1 MHPTSTRPDALDAT
15 LVSDAIRAHLARGG
29 RCVVHSVFRSVVNLE
44 TPGGLITIGGSSVE
58 PLPHGLRMRG
68 DIDFRAAGLR
78 IGHQV
83 LLDERWIRIP
93 AGAIAIDLSHAAGW
107 SPRLPSTDFALARTR
122 WRVRASDVRGLVAA
136 AVRARSGSGDGLGD
150 LVHHD
155 GHTSLQSVA
164 RLAAPRLQR
173 LAAALRDADP
183 SAAGMAA
190 ESLVGLGPGLTPSG
204 DDALV
209 GMAAAVTAMPP
220 PGTLDA
226 TYLRRV
232 VDTAPART
240 TAVSTAFLRHA
251 ADGEFAAGLHELM
264 AALIGPDPTGL
275 ASTIERSVAFG
286 ATSGTDTLVGVL
298 MGLDALAGTVVDTP
312 AVPLPETVRAAA

>member
-15 LVSDAIRAHLARGG
+15 LVSDAIRPHLARGG

-44 TPGGLITIGGSSVE
+44 TPGGLVTIGGFPVE
-58 PLPHGLRMRG
+58 PLPHGLRIRG

-78 IGHQV
+78 IGQQV

-93 AGAIAIDLSHAAGW
+93 AGDIAIDLHGAAGW
-107 SPRLPSTDFALARTR
+107 SPRLPSTEFSLARTR
-122 WRVRASDVRGLVAA
+122 WRVRAASARSLVAA
-136 AVRARSGSGDGLGD
+136 AVRGRPGSGDGLGD

-155 GHTSLQSVA
+155 GHTSLRPVA
-164 RLAAPRLQR
+164 RLAAPRLER

-183 SAAGMAA
+183 SAASRAA
-190 ESLVGLGPGLTPSG
+190 ESLLGLGPGLTPSG

-220 PGTLDA
+220 PGMLDA
-226 TYLRRV
+226 TYLRRA

-251 ADGEFAAGLHELM
+251 ADGEFAAGLHHLI
-264 AALIGPDPTGL
+264 AALIGPDPTRL

-298 MGLDALAGTVVDTP
+298 MGLDALAGMVVDNP
-312 AVPLPETVRAAA
+312 AVPPLETVRAAA